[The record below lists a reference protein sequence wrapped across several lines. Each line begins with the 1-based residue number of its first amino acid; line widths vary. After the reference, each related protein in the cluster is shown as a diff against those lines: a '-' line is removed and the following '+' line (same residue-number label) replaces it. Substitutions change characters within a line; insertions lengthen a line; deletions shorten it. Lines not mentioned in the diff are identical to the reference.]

1 MNNITLVYTIFGFR
15 ILGLVLFSGYFIYSG
30 LNHFLHAK
38 NMIGYATFKKVPYPA
53 VAVYGSG
60 ALLLLGGLGLLLQ
73 LYAAILGPIALGLL
87 VLFLIP
93 TTFMMHNFW
102 KDTDPATRMTN
113 QINFLKNLALLGALF
128 LMI

>member
-1 MNNITLVYTIFGFR
+1 MNNITLAYTIFGFQV
-15 ILGLVLFSGYFIYSG
+15 LGLVLFSGYFIYSG
-30 LNHFLHAK
+30 LNHFLQAK

-60 ALLLLGGLGLLLQ
+60 VLLLLGGLGFLLQ
-73 LYAAILGPIALGLL
+73 LYVAILGPIALGFL

-113 QINFLKNLALLGALF
+113 QINFFKNLALLGALF